1 MWEFEIEPGS
11 AEDLT
16 MRIDAGRPC
25 DEAGAIC
32 TADGRSLSEG
42 IATTLEGPDPVAL
55 TAEFQG
61 VPEAHDGED
70 AFRFRVAFSE
80 DIGIGFRSMRDDSFT
95 VSGGEVTGARRVD
108 GRNDLWEITV
118 APETDGAVTITLPG
132 GRECAVSGAI
142 CTRGGNRRL
151 LTNTPAATVAGPVVE
166 AAVAPLTASFV
177 QAPAEHDGSSPFKLR
192 IAFSEGISIGFRTF
206 RDAVGVGVRRERD
219 EGEAGGP
226 AQGLVGGDGQ
236 AGFDW
241 RCDGD
246 ARRRARLRYA
256 GGGVHRRRA
265 GAVGDDLDEGSGSA
279 GSLGGGCG
287 GGGGTG
293 RGACVRGEARPGA
306 FGAR

>member
-118 APETDGAVTITLPG
+118 APSSDEAVTITLPG

-151 LTNTPAATVAGPVVE
+151 LTNTPTATG
-166 AAVAPLTASFV
+166 
-177 QAPAEHDGSSPFKLR
+177 GCCR
-192 IAFSEGISIGFRTF
+192 RRYRRGFW
-206 RDAVGVGVRRERD
+206 VRRVSR
-219 EGEAGGP
+219 
-226 AQGLVGGDGQ
+226 
-236 AGFDW
+236 W
-241 RCDGD
+241 RM
-246 ARRRARLRYA
+246 RRWRRNRTRRLR
-256 GGGVHRRRA
+256 
-265 GAVGDDLDEGSGSA
+265 SW
-279 GSLGGGCG
+279 
-287 GGGGTG
+287 
-293 RGACVRGEARPGA
+293 
-306 FGAR
+306 